1 MITFGSNANSN
12 CTTDE
17 TFHVC
22 FNEINCYKYVMFCKS
37 NNKLMMDVFIFDL
50 TTAFVQF

>member
-1 MITFGSNANSN
+1 MITFCSNANSN

-17 TFHVC
+17 TFHVSV
-22 FNEINCYKYVMFCKS
+22 NEINCYKYVMFCKS

-50 TTAFVQF
+50 TTAFV